1 MEDLNIKENKVTGL
15 EKTGLSIAAK
25 STTGI
30 ITTLFGPKIDRL
42 KENIID
48 KDAKAYADKNFN
60 DIFEKYLLSLHE
72 QCKFIKTI
80 VFPHRELLLETL
92 YEPLYLKK
100 VNNIFHGRNKQ
111 EEEQIDLLNLI
122 LNHGIQKNLTIIDNA
137 GMGKS
142 TFSKYL
148 VLKILENQ
156 DFKKIPIFLELR
168 KVNKELSLID
178 YIMNQISD
186 SSSHHININI
196 FKKLLEKKQFIFIFD
211 GFDEVA
217 KENSEKLGKDISDFS
232 FKYNENII
240 ILTTR
245 NQEFIPSLNKGE
257 LYNFSI
263 LTNNQIEA
271 LILKFDNSVN
281 IDIGKKLIKHE
292 NFKALDFN
300 LFRTPLMVGLLYKA
314 FGYNN
319 TIDKNITVFYDELFN
334 ALYKGHDL
342 TKAGFSRI
350 KSSNLDIEKFRNLFR
365 AFSFTSLYENKSY
378 FLNESEALETIK
390 KASSLASIK
399 LDNNGG
405 FFSDLNES
413 VPLLVRD
420 GLEYKFIH
428 KTISEFFAA
437 EFLTYS
443 EISDDL
449 FNKINS
455 NKLEKYFEK
464 SFEFLYKINSSLYI
478 KKIGINFINAFIT
491 FVNEN
496 KHFNYN
502 KYILNFLF
510 LNKISSFAVAKKEDI
525 MDKNNDI
532 NSDKILN
539 KMNNISSE
547 HYFYV
552 KYDKVEYVII
562 LTLDNR
568 DYKYLE
574 NSYFIDDILLKV
586 EDKFCINDYH
596 MIESNKIFFDSFVS
610 IFPEIVLNKWYDF
623 FDINTYEVNNSDF
636 ITFICLSVFKYSS
649 RRNLNTELKYI
660 DFEKCQDLL
669 SSIENKISVLD

>member
-1 MEDLNIKENKVTGL
+1 MEEIDIKDNKVTGY
-15 EKTGLSIAAK
+15 EKAGITVAAK

-48 KDAKAYADKNFN
+48 KDAKAYADKNF
-60 DIFEKYLLSLHE
+60 DAIFEKYLLSLHE
-72 QCKFIKTI
+72 QCKYIKTI

-100 VNNIFHGRNKQ
+100 VNNVFHGRDKK

-122 LNHGIQKNLTIIDNA
+122 LNQSIQKNLTIIDNA

-168 KVNKELSLID
+168 KINKEISLID
-178 YIMNQISD
+178 YIMNQIND
-186 SSSHHININI
+186 NSSHHININI
-196 FKKLLEKKQFIFIFD
+196 FKKLLERKQFIFIFD
-211 GFDEVA
+211 GFDEVT

-232 FKYNENII
+232 LKYNENII

-281 IDIGKKLIKHE
+281 IDIGKKLINHE

-319 TIDKNITVFYDELFN
+319 TIDKDITVFYDELFN

-378 FLNESEALETIK
+378 FSNQSEGLETIR

-399 LDNNGG
+399 LENNEG

-413 VPLLVRD
+413 VPLLVKD

-510 LNKISSFAVAKKEDI
+510 LNKISSFTISKHEDV
-525 MDKNNDI
+525 MDEKGSI
-532 NSDKILN
+532 KSDKI
-539 KMNNISSE
+539 KFSSE
-547 HYFYV
+547 YYFYV
-552 KYDKVEYVII
+552 KYNNVEYVII
-562 LTLDNR
+562 LTLDNS

-574 NSYFIDDILLKV
+574 NSYLIDDILLKV
-586 EDKFCINDYH
+586 EDKFCVNDYH

-610 IFPEIVLNKWYDF
+610 IFPKIVLNKWYDF

-636 ITFICLSVFKYSS
+636 ITFICLSILKYSS

>member
-1 MEDLNIKENKVTGL
+1 MEEIDIKDNKVTGY
-15 EKTGLSIAAK
+15 EKAGLTVAAK

-60 DIFEKYLLSLHE
+60 AIFEKYLLSLHE
-72 QCKFIKTI
+72 QCKYIKTI
-80 VFPHRELLLETL
+80 VFPHRELLLEAL

-100 VNNIFHGRNKQ
+100 VNNVFHGRNKK
-111 EEEQIDLLNLI
+111 EEKQIDLLNLI
-122 LNHGIQKNLTIIDNA
+122 LNQSIQKNLTIIDNA

-168 KVNKELSLID
+168 KINKEISLID
-178 YIMNQISD
+178 YIMNQIND
-186 SSSHHININI
+186 NSSHHININI
-196 FKKLLEKKQFIFIFD
+196 FKKLLERKQFIFIFD
-211 GFDEVA
+211 GFDEVT

-232 FKYNENII
+232 LKYNENII

-271 LILKFDNSVN
+271 LILRFDSTVD
-281 IDIGKKLIKHE
+281 IDIGKKLINHE

-319 TIDKNITVFYDELFN
+319 TIDKDITVFYDELFN

-378 FLNESEALETIK
+378 FSNQSEALETIK

-405 FFSDLNES
+405 FFNDLNES

-496 KHFNYN
+496 RYLNYN

-510 LNKISSFAVAKKEDI
+510 LIKESFFVVVKKDDI
-525 MDKNNDI
+525 MDENGNIND
-532 NSDKILN
+532 NAEILN
-539 KMNNISSE
+539 KNLE
-547 HYFYV
+547 TGYYFYV
-552 KYDKVEYVII
+552 KYNNIEYVTI
-562 LTLDNR
+562 LTLSSV
-568 DYKYLE
+568 DYTYLK
-574 NSYFIDDILLKV
+574 NYYLIDDILLKV
-586 EDKFCINDYH
+586 EDKFCVKDYH
-596 MIESNKIFFDSFVS
+596 KIDSDETYFNSFVN
-610 IFPEIVLNKWYDF
+610 IFPKIVLNKWYDF

-636 ITFICLSVFKYSS
+636 ITFICISVINYKQGKKLD
-649 RRNLNTELKYI
+649 NELKYI